1 MRCGMN
7 TKVGTTGGAMRK
19 LFAMM
24 LLVVA
29 LCGAS
34 HAFARGGSSSDD
46 CTPGSHDPDCV
57 DASKG
62 GK

>member
-1 MRCGMN
+1 
-7 TKVGTTGGAMRK
+7 MRK